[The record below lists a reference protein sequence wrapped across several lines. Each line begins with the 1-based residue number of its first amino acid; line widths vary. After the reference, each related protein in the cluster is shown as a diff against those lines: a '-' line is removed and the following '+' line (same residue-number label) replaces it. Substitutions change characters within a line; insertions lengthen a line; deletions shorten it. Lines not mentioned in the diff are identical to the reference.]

1 MQSVVDS
8 ALHNSKADDV
18 YAGKGLE
25 MRVNWPPLQSLFNVI
40 EYLVDSRVG
49 IIHHVEEVPREAGAP
64 PFFYFF
70 AKACDTSA
78 FCRQQNFSDTGG
90 ASVDRASAMA
100 KAVGEAVERYCSAIF
115 EIEDCPLSSFD
126 SAPFP
131 CVSPS
136 EFALYKPEQYAQPE
150 FPFVP
155 FKTDTKVRWAP
166 AKELVRAETRYVPAA
181 MVYLPYS
188 YDVEQG
194 ECPISQ
200 PISTGLACHTGITE
214 ATISAICEVIERD
227 AFTIMWQ
234 AEIGMPQVRV
244 ETLSPLN
251 RNLVDRIQR
260 PGSLVT
266 LLDITMDVGVPTI
279 LSVLRNTS
287 SEAPALVFAASS
299 NLDPEQAT
307 RKSLEELTYTGLLS
321 QHLKTHMPAIARV
334 PDYSNVVDQDSHVRC
349 YGEHDNAH
357 LAEFVFAS
365 SKQVDFGDIPN
376 LATHD
381 PKEDLDVLIEK
392 VHAVNHRVL
401 VADLTTPDVGE
412 LGLSV
417 VRAIIPGF
425 HPLCMGHRLRAL
437 GGCRLWSVPQRLGYA
452 ERTPESGDNPAPH
465 PYP

>member
-1 MQSVVDS
+1 
-8 ALHNSKADDV
+8 
-18 YAGKGLE
+18 
-25 MRVNWPPLQSLFNVI
+25 MRVNRPPLQSLFNVI

-70 AKACDTSA
+70 AKGCDTSA

-115 EIEDCPLSSFD
+115 EIEGFPLSSFD

-136 EFALYKPEQYAQPE
+136 EFALYKPEQYAQPG

-155 FKTDTKVRWAP
+155 FKADTKVRWAP
-166 AKELVRAETRYVPAA
+166 AKELVTGETKYVPAA

-188 YDVEQG
+188 YDLEQG
-194 ECPISQ
+194 ESPISQ
-200 PISTGLACHTGITE
+200 PISTGLACHTGTIQ
-214 ATISAICEVIERD
+214 ATISSICEVIERD

-234 AEIGMPQVRV
+234 ARIGMPQVRV

-251 RNLVDRIQR
+251 QDLVDRIQR

-299 NLDPEQAT
+299 NLDPEEAT
-307 RKSLEELTYTGLLS
+307 RKSLEELTYTGLLA
-321 QHLKTHMPAIARV
+321 QHLKTHMPAIAPV
-334 PDYSNVVDQDSHVRC
+334 PDYSNIVDQDSHVRF
-349 YGEHDNAH
+349 YGEHENAH
-357 LAEFVFAS
+357 LADFVFAS
-365 SKQVDFGDIPN
+365 SQRIDFNEIRN
-376 LATHD
+376 LATGD
-381 PKEDLDVLIEK
+381 PEQDLESLIER
-392 VHAVNHRVL
+392 VHSVNHAVFI
-401 VADLTTPDVGE
+401 ADLTTPDVGE

-425 HPLCMGHRLRAL
+425 HPLCMGHRLRAQ
-437 GGCRLWSVPQRLGYA
+437 GGSRLWSVPQKLGYA
-452 ERTPESGDNPAPH
+452 GLSRETGDNLAPH